1 MAIKKKIIIRGK
13 KVHDVGYRP
22 FLLGIAESM
31 EIDRFF
37 ADKILINKKQV
48 VYALVC
54 SSEENVKA
62 FIEIASSKF
71 PNESD
76 VEKVDVEDYE
86 GNVMKAESYYRYL
99 TAMQLSKIGTY
110 GGRMLEK
117 QENTLEKQDSMLGKM
132 DTMIEKQDS
141 MLGKMDTV
149 IEKQSETT
157 EEIKE
162 VSGRIYQNREET
174 VSEIRSLRSDLK
186 SYFDERLIRLELE
199 VAQIKAK
206 VCA

>member
-1 MAIKKKIIIRGK
+1 MTMKKKIIIRGK

-22 FLLGIAESM
+22 FLLGIAESL
-31 EIDRFF
+31 EIERFF
-37 ADKILINKKQV
+37 ADNMFINKKQV
-48 VYALVC
+48 VYALIG

-71 PNESD
+71 PDESD

-86 GNVMKAESYYRYL
+86 GTVMKVESYYRYL

-117 QENTLEKQDSMLGKM
+117 QDNTLQKQDTMIEKQDTMLGKM
-132 DTMIEKQDS
+132 DTMIEKQ
-141 MLGKMDTV
+141 
-149 IEKQSETT
+149 SETT
-157 EEIKE
+157 EEIRDI
-162 VSGRIYQNREET
+162 SGRIDQNREET
-174 VSEIRSLRSDLK
+174 VSEIRLLRSDLK

-199 VAQIKAK
+199 VAQIKAR

>member
-1 MAIKKKIIIRGK
+1 MTVKKKIIIRGK
-13 KVHDVGYRP
+13 KVHDVGFRP

-31 EIDRFF
+31 EIERFF
-37 ADKILINKKQV
+37 ADNMFINKKQV
-48 VYALVC
+48 VYALIG

-71 PNESD
+71 PDESE

-86 GNVMKAESYYRYL
+86 GTVMKVESFYRYL

-117 QENTLEKQDSMLGKM
+117 QDKTLEKQDTMLGKM
-132 DTMIEKQDS
+132 DTMIEK
-141 MLGKMDTV
+141 K
-149 IEKQSETT
+149 SETT
-157 EEIKE
+157 EEIRDI
-162 VSGRIYQNREET
+162 SGRIDQNREET
-174 VSEIRSLRSDLK
+174 VSEIRLLRSDLK

-199 VAQIKAK
+199 VAQIKAR

>member
-117 QENTLEKQDSMLGKM
+117 QDNTLEKQDSMLGKM
-132 DTMIEKQDS
+132 DTMTEKQDS